1 MMELQI
7 VQKILI
13 IIWYYTEDEMF
24 YDKILLD
31 NGKKLLRLFNEET
44 TTLGK
49 VIFGVFCLI
58 W

>member
-1 MMELQI
+1 
-7 VQKILI
+7 
-13 IIWYYTEDEMF
+13 MF

-44 TTLGK
+44 TTLGN